1 MSKRFL
7 THVDLT
13 GNQLIKS
20 SFEKLSNDPNS
31 GNFSGR
37 MYYNTA
43 SASIRF
49 YDGSQWVPVGK
60 SITISGTENEVD
72 VNTVGDSY
80 TISLPATISA
90 NLNGNASTASQL
102 ANARTISLGGDL
114 SGSASFNGS
123 SDITISA
130 DIQPNSVTLGTDT
143 TGDYV
148 ASVSGSGAGISV
160 SGSGEGAAVTISNT
174 GVTSLSGTANEV
186 EVSASAGSVT
196 VGLPDDV
203 IITRDLTVTRN
214 AVVNGDFTVNGT
226 TTTIN
231 TENLNVEDNII
242 TLNSN
247 LSASVSPTLN
257 AGIEINRGSENDVQ
271 LRWNESLDTWQATRD
286 GSTYKE
292 IVLAGD
298 SISASVV
305 AGFDEAAQDAIG
317 NNLGSGFVYNDST
330 GSIGVN
336 QGQMTTLVV
345 TGASG
350 NSYGIVGNSLYL
362 DAVTPSGYNSEIE
375 LDISAVETKL
385 LTDGFAKKVSA
396 NVGNAGATSFAITH
410 NLGTR
415 DIQVQVYDNATYD
428 TVECDVIRTD
438 SNNVTLSFSVA
449 PANNAY
455 RVVII
460 G

>member
-13 GNQLIKS
+13 GNQLINS

-80 TISLPATISA
+80 TISLPATINA

-123 SDITISA
+123 ADITISA
-130 DIQPNSVTLGTDT
+130 NIEPNSVALGTDT
-143 TGDYV
+143 TGNYV
-148 ASVSGSGAGISV
+148 ASVSGSGSGISV

-186 EVSASAGSVT
+186 EVSASAGSIT

-214 AVVNGDFTVNGT
+214 AVVNGDLTVNGT
-226 TTTIN
+226 TTYIN
-231 TENLNVEDNII
+231 TQDLNVKDNII
-242 TLNSN
+242 TLNYG
-247 LSASVSPTLN
+247 LAASVVPTLN
-257 AGIEINRGSENDVQ
+257 AGIEVARGSESTVG

-286 GSTYKE
+286 GSIYKD
-292 IVLAGD
+292 IVLSGD

-305 AGFDEAAQDAIG
+305 TGFDEAAQDAVGTI
-317 NNLGSGFVYNDST
+317 LVDTSTVDFSYNDGT
-330 GSIGVN
+330 PSITADVKL
-336 QGQMTTLVV
+336 QAT
-345 TGASG
+345 
-350 NSYGIVGNSLYL
+350 NSYLVSSSGL
-362 DAVTPSGYNSEIE
+362 AVDKTALE
-375 LDISAVETKL
+375 SALVSDSFTK
-385 LTDGFAKKVSA
+385 KYSSNVA
-396 NVGNAGATSFAITH
+396 NLSSATSISITH
-410 NLGTR
+410 SLGTR
-415 DIQVQVYDNATYD
+415 DVVVNVYDNSTYD
-428 TVECDVIRTD
+428 TVECDVVRTD